1 MLVLSALCSQL
12 SASRGTIFKSS
23 SYSINIS
30 LICPSVLFDTGDQRI
45 ASMVT
50 RSPTWPQ
57 RSVPPVLTPGPGAG
71 VGAVA
76 APAGTAAVNVTGF
89 GGAVAAAGGGGAAG
103 GEVGAG
109 GPGPG
114 PQAGSRLA
122 RVAETSMASAERRLS
137 VNLFGLRIASPSPRI
152 CNSGPRHVFRSI
164 GSYRS
169 TDRFCRNYG
178 AGRGART
185 PVGKPL

>member
-23 SYSINIS
+23 SYSINIA
-30 LICPSVLFDTGDQRI
+30 LTCPSVLFDTGDQRI
-45 ASMVT
+45 ESMVT

-76 APAGTAAVNVTGF
+76 APAGTAAVNVTGL

-103 GEVGAG
+103 GDVGAG
-109 GPGPG
+109 GTAPGP
-114 PQAGSRLA
+114 PVRRRLA
-122 RVAETSMASAERRLS
+122 PVAELSMARSDRPALCNPRR
-137 VNLFGLRIASPSPRI
+137 SPLP
-152 CNSGPRHVFRSI
+152 
-164 GSYRS
+164 
-169 TDRFCRNYG
+169 
-178 AGRGART
+178 A
-185 PVGKPL
+185 